1 MERKRIKLKAPSGGA
16 FFAPILWGNL
26 IYIIIKPVE
35 EVSLIAL
42 TEKKRIFVDEFLIDL
57 NATRAYKAAYPKVK
71 NDDVAAAAASR
82 LKKEPEVAAYIE
94 KRMKD
99 RQKRTEI
106 TQDWVLEEL
115 RRIADVNGSDFAKVV
130 IKDGYPDVELI
141 PTDELSKEKRSAIS
155 AIKQGKYGIS
165 IESYDKVKALELLG
179 RHLGMWNDKL
189 DINSPTLD
197 DSIKEMEE
205 YFEQRK
211 TGGSGPPVE

>member
-1 MERKRIKLKAPSGGA
+1 M
-16 FFAPILWGNL
+16 
-26 IYIIIKPVE
+26 
-35 EVSLIAL
+35 

-189 DINSPTLD
+189 DVNSPTLD

>member
-1 MERKRIKLKAPSGGA
+1 M
-16 FFAPILWGNL
+16 
-26 IYIIIKPVE
+26 
-35 EVSLIAL
+35 AL
-42 TEKKRIFVDEFLIDL
+42 TEKKRIFVDEFLVDL

-82 LKKEPEVAAYIE
+82 LKKKPEVAAYIE
-94 KRMKD
+94 KRMND

-115 RRIADVNGSDFAKVV
+115 RSIAAVNGSDFARVV
-130 IKDGYPDVELI
+130 VKDGYPDVELV
-141 PTDELSKEKRSAIS
+141 PTDELSEEKRTAIS

-197 DSIKEMEE
+197 DSIKEMEA
-205 YFEQRK
+205 YFEQLK
-211 TGGSGPPVE
+211 GSGSGPPVE